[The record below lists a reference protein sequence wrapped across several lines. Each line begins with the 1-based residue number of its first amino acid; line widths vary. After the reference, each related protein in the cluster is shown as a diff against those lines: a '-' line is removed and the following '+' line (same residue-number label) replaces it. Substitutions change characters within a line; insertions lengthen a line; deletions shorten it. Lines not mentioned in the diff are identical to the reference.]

1 MNNNL
6 IFQLKVIRF
15 KISEALKL
23 YEKTGEKDNFLKE
36 CIEELCY
43 FILNEKNYMDFI
55 LNSDN
60 NLIKNLIRDIRDR
73 AAEALEILEK
83 IEARNI
89 LNEENTAFKYGDD
102 LALAVKREIEDYK
115 ILKSS
120 KVLLIGSG
128 AMPITA
134 YTIFKETAAHI
145 TCVDIDSEALN
156 LSKKVT
162 DKLGIQGVYFE
173 GDIEAVEIENFS
185 HIIIASLVQKKCE
198 LVDYVSQKI
207 NNDAKI
213 ILRYG
218 NEIKEAFNFPLCI
231 KEINDFTKTVI
242 RDKSFIYDTLLL
254 ERI

>member
-1 MNNNL
+1 
-6 IFQLKVIRF
+6 
-15 KISEALKL
+15 
-23 YEKTGEKDNFLKE
+23 
-36 CIEELCY
+36 
-43 FILNEKNYMDFI
+43 
-55 LNSDN
+55 
-60 NLIKNLIRDIRDR
+60 
-73 AAEALEILEK
+73 
-83 IEARNI
+83 
-89 LNEENTAFKYGDD
+89 
-102 LALAVKREIEDYK
+102 
-115 ILKSS
+115 
-120 KVLLIGSG
+120 
-128 AMPITA
+128 MPITA

-162 DKLGIQGVYFE
+162 NKLGIQGVYFE